1 MKNAPTANS
10 NESAPDKRNYT
21 CGTLPRRV
29 NTVIAGILAH
39 LIEGRDP
46 TGMEAVFEQSTTR
59 LAAHIHRLS
68 SAYNWSIERADIAV
82 GTKDGREPWVTRYWL
97 SMATREAAFEAG
109 VRDWIEQVKEASASR
124 RKQAAKCQAS
134 AAAKN
139 AARRQMRKTDPRQ
152 SDFWGAA

>member
-10 NESAPDKRNYT
+10 NESAQNRPDYT
-21 CGTLPRRV
+21 CGTRPRRV

-68 SAYNWSIERADIAV
+68 STYNWPIERADIAV
-82 GTKDGREPWVTRYWL
+82 GTKDGREAWVTRYWL
-97 SMATREAAFEAG
+97 SEATREAAFEAG
-109 VRDWIEQVKEASASR
+109 ARDWIEQVKEASASR
-124 RKQAAKCQAS
+124 RKQAGKCSAN

-139 AARRQMRKTDPRQ
+139 AARRQMRKRDPHQ
-152 SDFWGAA
+152 GDFWSAA